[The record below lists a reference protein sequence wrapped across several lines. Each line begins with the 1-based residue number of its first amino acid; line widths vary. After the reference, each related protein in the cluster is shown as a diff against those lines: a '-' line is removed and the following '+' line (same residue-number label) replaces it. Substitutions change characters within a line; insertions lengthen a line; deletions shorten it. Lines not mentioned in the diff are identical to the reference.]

1 MEGRYFDIQGKN
13 NSYFFM
19 ILLIA
24 TTERLFSSLY
34 VLPKD
39 IKFVEMIKH
48 TSLSSIDTIMI
59 QDNNSNDNI
68 LLEITNKNDNISRWI
83 KFKVI

>member
-1 MEGRYFDIQGKN
+1 MEGHYFDIQGKN
-13 NSYFFM
+13 NSYFLM

-24 TTERLFSSLY
+24 TTESLFSSLY

-59 QDNNSNDNI
+59 QDNNSNANI